1 MPKYLLA
8 EIDLPEAKP
17 KSSKKEIPVVPVAGD
32 TVRRYNQA
40 YDAFKEA
47 DATMK
52 ELRAELITQGLT
64 YIFEHNIAHADSPD
78 AQIQSVRL
86 ANMECEPRD
95 NPLHPLAPQA
105 EEPEV
110 LTVTWTKKALKMA
123 KDVVTNWF
131 TTARNKAGNLV
142 NLNRYTEYE
151 VEATFNTAIFY
162 DAKGRFSVN
171 RYNQVVDALKEV
183 AEQLGAEHPL
193 SCSKVLKPTEAAP
206 SLRFQDFNLRQNLAL
221 TTVMPTQVTIEPVR
235 MKGVK

>member
-17 KSSKKEIPVVPVAGD
+17 KSSKKEIPVLPVDGD
-32 TVRRYNQA
+32 TVRRYNAA
-40 YDAFKEA
+40 YDAFKDA

-52 ELRAELITQGLT
+52 ELRAELITRGLT
-64 YIFEHNIAHADSPD
+64 HIFEHNIAHADSPD

-86 ANMECEPRD
+86 ANICAD
-95 NPLHPLAPQA
+95 DQ

-131 TTARNKAGNLV
+131 TTARNKAGSLV
-142 NLNRYTEYE
+142 NLNKYTEYE
-151 VEATFNTAIFY
+151 IEAEFNTAIFY
-162 DAKGRFSVN
+162 DARGKFSAN
-171 RYNQVVDALKEV
+171 RYNQVVDALKDV
-183 AEQLGAEHPL
+183 AEQLGAQPPL

-235 MKGVK
+235 MKGAK

>member
-1 MPKYLLA
+1 MPRYLLA
-8 EIDLPEAKP
+8 EIDLPEAKA
-17 KSSKKEIPVVPVAGD
+17 KSSKKEIPVVPINGD
-32 TVRRYNQA
+32 TVRRYNAA
-40 YDAFKEA
+40 YDAFKDA

-52 ELRAELITQGLT
+52 ELRAELITKGLT

-86 ANMECEPRD
+86 ANVDSVRLTDPENQDMS
-95 NPLHPLAPQA
+95 AA
-105 EEPEV
+105 EV

-131 TTARNKAGNLV
+131 TTARNKAGSLV
-142 NLNRYTEYE
+142 NLNKYTEYE
-151 VEATFNTAIFY
+151 IEATFNTAIFY
-162 DAKGRFSVN
+162 DDKGRFSAN
-171 RYNQVVDALKEV
+171 RYNQVVDALKDV

-221 TTVMPTQVTIEPVR
+221 TAVMPTQVTIEPVR
-235 MKGVK
+235 MKGAK

>member
-17 KSSKKEIPVVPVAGD
+17 KSSKKEIPVLPVDGD
-32 TVRRYNQA
+32 TVRRYNAA
-40 YDAFKEA
+40 YDAFKDA
-47 DATMK
+47 DSTMK
-52 ELRAELITQGLT
+52 ELRAELITKGLT
-64 YIFEHNIAHADSPD
+64 HIFEHNIAHADSPD

-86 ANMECEPRD
+86 ANIPVD
-95 NPLHPLAPQA
+95 GQV

-131 TTARNKAGNLV
+131 TTARNKAGSLV

-151 VEATFNTAIFY
+151 IEAEFSTAIFY
-162 DAKGRFSVN
+162 DAKGKFSVN
-171 RYNQVVDALKEV
+171 RYNQVVDALKDV
-183 AEQLGAEHPL
+183 AEQLGAECPL
-193 SCSKVLKPTEAAP
+193 SCGKVLKPTEAAP
-206 SLRFQDFNLRQNLAL
+206 NLRFQDFNLRQNLAL

-235 MKGVK
+235 MKGAK